1 MYNQYRVSYRSAKG
15 GDGGDENMV
24 LLQETWV
31 HDETIIEALNF
42 LEGLKVLYHTL
53 GYCSVFY

>member
-15 GDGGDENMV
+15 GDGGGENMV

-31 HDETIIEALNF
+31 HDETILEALNF
-42 LEGLKVLYHTL
+42 LEGVR
-53 GYCSVFY
+53 